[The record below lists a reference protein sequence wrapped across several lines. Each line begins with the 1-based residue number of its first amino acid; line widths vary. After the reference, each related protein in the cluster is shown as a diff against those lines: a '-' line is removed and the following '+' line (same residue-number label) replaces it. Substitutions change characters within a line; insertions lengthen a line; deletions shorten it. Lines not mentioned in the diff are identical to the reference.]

1 MNNPLKRHRCAL
13 LGMVVACCA
22 GCGGPTKHAAE
33 GTVTLDGQPLT
44 EARILFIPEMPG
56 LKKTGSIVKAGRY
69 RLPADVGLVPGV
81 YQVQVVDDPPDID
94 PDLPAGQR
102 QPRRVFPESYA
113 TSTPLRLEIDERGQG
128 NFDFK
133 LQSTH

>member
-1 MNNPLKRHRCAL
+1 MIKILKGHRCAL
-13 LGMVVACCA
+13 LGMAVACCA
-22 GCGGPTKHAAE
+22 GCGGSTKQAVE
-33 GTVTLDGQPLT
+33 GTVTLDGHPLT

-56 LKKTGSIVKAGRY
+56 LKKTGSVIKAGKY

-81 YQVQVVDDPPDID
+81 YRVQVVDDPPDVD

-102 QPRRVFPESYA
+102 KPRRVLPGLYA
-113 TSTPLRLEIDERGQG
+113 TSTPLRLEVDERGQG
-128 NFDFK
+128 DFDFQ